1 MGINSCTHYHLRRG
15 HMGRDLRSRLV
26 RIFSGW
32 LTLAVLITAVQG
44 ECATAA
50 KPKSGGTL
58 AVGMELEFR
67 GFDPLKANYT
77 GLADRSVIMAIE
89 ERLFDMDAK
98 GNLLP
103 ELALFAKPA
112 RDGKS
117 WIIALRKGVTFHDG
131 TPFNADAVVSHWQRL
146 LDPKNRFFAR
156 TSIETIN
163 NVQRVDD
170 FTVRFQLKHPWAA
183 FKNALTE
190 PQSFGAFIPSPKAIR
205 EETHNRAPVGTG
217 PYMFK
222 EWLPN
227 DRLTV
232 VRNPNYWRKGKAY
245 LDSVVFRPMS
255 DMQARFASLQ
265 SGEIDVI
272 QTDRGASILQAREDR
287 SLKVYSSDSAGPY
300 NFLFNTAKP
309 PLNDARVRQALAH
322 AWDQELLLKA
332 DYKGTLPMAK
342 DPFGGLLNCG
352 DLAYREY
359 DPAKARKLLAEY
371 GKPVSLEM
379 NHTNTPRGK
388 EAGEIMQR
396 LFKEVGVTLTLVPLA
411 EAQLAKRGI
420 SGDYQISGWKFR
432 DFDEMGPLLYS
443 NYYSNSPMN
452 FSKYQNP
459 KMDELLTTQQMSVD
473 KKVRHKALCGVAKL
487 INEDAVFLYGGGR
500 RFHVIAK
507 SRVKGIGNVRQGVIR
522 VSDAWLENNTAIT
535 NK

>member
-1 MGINSCTHYHLRRG
+1 
-15 HMGRDLRSRLV
+15 
-26 RIFSGW
+26 
-32 LTLAVLITAVQG
+32 
-44 ECATAA
+44 
-50 KPKSGGTL
+50 
-58 AVGMELEFR
+58 
-67 GFDPLKANYT
+67 
-77 GLADRSVIMAIE
+77 
-89 ERLFDMDAK
+89 
-98 GNLLP
+98 
-103 ELALFAKPA
+103 
-112 RDGKS
+112 
-117 WIIALRKGVTFHDG
+117 
-131 TPFNADAVVSHWQRL
+131 
-146 LDPKNRFFAR
+146 
-156 TSIETIN
+156 
-163 NVQRVDD
+163 VDD
-170 FTVRFQLKHPWAA
+170 YTVRFKLKHPWAA

-227 DRLTV
+227 DHLTV

-245 LDSVVFRPMS
+245 LDSVVFRPMP

-265 SGEIDVI
+265 SGESDVI

-287 SLKVYSSDSAGPY
+287 TLRVYSSDSAGPY

-309 PLNDARVRQALAH
+309 PLNDPRVRQALAH
-322 AWDQELLLKA
+322 GWNQELLLKA
-332 DYKGTLPMAK
+332 DYKGTLPLAK

-352 DLAYREY
+352 DVAYREY

-371 GKPVSLEM
+371 GIPVTLEM

-396 LFKEVGVTLTLVPLA
+396 LFKEIGVTLTLTPLA

-420 SGDYQISGWKFR
+420 SGDYQITGWKMR
-432 DFDEMGPLLYS
+432 DFDEMGPLLNS
-443 NYYSNSPMN
+443 NLHSGSSMN
-452 FSKYQNP
+452 FSKYQSQ

-473 KKVRHKALCGVAKL
+473 PKVRKKALCGVAKL

-507 SRVKGIGNVRQGVIR
+507 TRVKGIDNVRQGVIR
-522 VSDAWLENNTAIT
+522 VSDAWLEDSV
-535 NK
+535 KR